1 VLTSQQKTTTY
12 SFTVDYN
19 KGALFVTASKNQCV
33 MKAQQKA
40 LSALRRMISRPQL
53 VIKLHVVFYTIHKI
67 IFQLY
72 GI

>member
-1 VLTSQQKTTTY
+1 
-12 SFTVDYN
+12 
-19 KGALFVTASKNQCV
+19 

-40 LSALRRMISRPQL
+40 LSVLRRIISRPQL
-53 VIKLHVVFYTIHKI
+53 AIKLHLVFYTIHKI